1 MQDSVIQFSDLALND
16 SILSA
21 LTEMGFVNPTPI
33 QAAAIPHLMEG
44 SDALG
49 KAQTGTGK
57 TAAFSL
63 PLLNKVDLAQRKP
76 QAIVLA
82 PTRELAIQVA
92 AEVKNLG
99 RNIPGLKV
107 LEIYGGTS
115 IVDQMR
121 ALKNGA
127 HIVVGTPGRV
137 QDLINRKNLF
147 LDEVHTFVLDEADE
161 MLNMGFVDDVTAIM
175 EHSPASAQR
184 VLFSATMPPML
195 KNICERFLRD
205 PVTVDVAGKN
215 HTVDKVEQ
223 QFWVVKGVEK
233 DEAMSRLLETEET
246 DASIVFVR
254 TRQDTERL
262 ADWLSE
268 RGFKASALHGDIPQ
282 SLRERTVDHIKQGV
296 IDILVATDVVARG
309 LDVPRITHV
318 FNYDIPFDVE
328 SYIHRIG
335 RTGRAGR
342 KGKAILLV
350 RTNQI
355 RMLRTIERVTKSS
368 MEEIQLPMR
377 DQVAASRLVKLG
389 AELEAEKEHKALDKF
404 VELVEKLQESL
415 EIDANTLAAILLKR
429 QQGKRPLFYI
439 GDDPMVDAIAREKQ
453 RRQDRREGGR
463 DGRDGGREGGR
474 RERSFSTQ
482 DWDTYQLQVGR
493 EQGVQVKDIVGALA
507 NELGLVK
514 GSIGAIK
521 LDQGQTYVQLPKTM
535 NSETTGK
542 LSKLRIRQK
551 EVGAVVCDF
560 NDFREPRR
568 DGGRRDGNRDG
579 GFRGN
584 REGGNREGGF
594 RGNREGGNREGGF
607 RGNREGGNRDGGGY
621 RGNREG
627 GANRDGGGYR
637 GNREGG
643 ANRDGGGYRGN
654 REGGANRDGAA
665 NRDGERRFDRN
676 RGGDHR
682 GNHRGER
689 GHSRPQRSED

>member
-1 MQDSVIQFSDLALND
+1 MQDSVIQFSDLSLND

-21 LTEMGFVNPTPI
+21 LDGMGFVSPTPI
-33 QAAAIPHLMEG
+33 QAAAIPHLLEG
-44 SDALG
+44 ADALG

-63 PLLNKVDLAQRKP
+63 PLLNKLDLNQRKP

-92 AEVKNLG
+92 AEMKNLG
-99 RNIPGLKV
+99 KNIKGLKV
-107 LEIYGGTS
+107 LEIYGGAS

-121 ALKNGA
+121 ALKSGA
-127 HIVVGTPGRV
+127 HVVVGTPGRV
-137 QDLINRKNLF
+137 QDLINRERLH
-147 LDEVHTFVLDEADE
+147 LDEVSTFVLDEADE

-175 EHSPASAQR
+175 EHAPESAQR

-195 KNICERFLRD
+195 KKIVERFLRD

-215 HTVDKVEQ
+215 HTVDKVQQ

-262 ADWLSE
+262 ADWLSA
-268 RGFKASALHGDIPQ
+268 RGFKAAALHGDIPQ

-368 MEEIQLPMR
+368 MEEIQLPLR
-377 DQVAASRLVKLG
+377 DQVAEARLAKLG

-404 VELVEKLQESL
+404 AELVEKLQTSL
-415 EIDANTLAAILLKR
+415 DIDPATLAAMLLKR

-439 GDDPMVDAIAREKQ
+439 GEDPMVEAIERDKQ
-453 RRQDRREGGR
+453 RRKERREGGR
-463 DGRDGGREGGR
+463 DGGRN
-474 RERSFSTQ
+474 FNNQ

-507 NELGLVK
+507 NELGLGK

-521 LDQGQTYVQLPKTM
+521 LAQGHTFVQLPKAMTSDAA
-535 NSETTGK
+535 NK
-542 LSKLRIRQK
+542 LSKLRIRQQD
-551 EVGAVVCDF
+551 VGAVVCDF
-560 NDFREPRR
+560 DDFRDSRGGRR
-568 DGGRRDGNRDG
+568 DGGRRDGGRRDG
-579 GFRGN
+579 GR
-584 REGGNREGGF
+584 
-594 RGNREGGNREGGF
+594 
-607 RGNREGGNRDGGGY
+607 RDGGGY

-627 GANRDGGGYR
+627 GNRGGDRREGGRREGGFRGNRD
-637 GNREGG
+637 GNREG
-643 ANRDGGGYRGN
+643 
-654 REGGANRDGAA
+654 
-665 NRDGERRFDRN
+665 GERRFDRN

-682 GNHRGER
+682 GAHRGER
-689 GHSRPQRSED
+689 GHGRGRRTDA

>member
-1 MQDSVIQFSDLALND
+1 MTDSVIQFSDLALND

-21 LTEMGFVNPTPI
+21 LDGMGFVSPTPI

-44 SDALG
+44 TDALG

-63 PLLNKVDLAQRKP
+63 PLLNKLDLSQRKP

-92 AEVKNLG
+92 AEIKNLG
-99 RNIPGLKV
+99 QNISGLKV
-107 LEIYGGTS
+107 LEIYGGAS

-137 QDLINRKNLF
+137 QDLINRERLH

-161 MLNMGFVDDVTAIM
+161 MLNMGFVDDVTEIM
-175 EHSPASAQR
+175 EHAPESAQR

-195 KNICERFLRD
+195 KNIVERFLRD
-205 PVTVDVAGKN
+205 PITIDVAGKN

-262 ADWLSE
+262 ADWLCA

-368 MEEIQLPMR
+368 MEEIQLPLR
-377 DQVAASRLVKLG
+377 DKVAEARLVKLG
-389 AELEAEKEHKALDKF
+389 AELEQEKEHKSLEKF
-404 VELVEKLQESL
+404 GELVEKLQDTL
-415 EIDANTLAAILLKR
+415 EIDAATLAAILLKR

-439 GDDPMVDAIAREKQ
+439 GEDPMIEAIERDKQ
-453 RRQDRREGGR
+453 RRKERREGGR
-463 DGRDGGREGGR
+463 DGRGRDR
-474 RERSFSTQ
+474 NFNNQ

-521 LDQGQTYVQLPKTM
+521 LAQGETYVQLPKAM
-535 NSETTGK
+535 SSETASK
-542 LSKLRIRQK
+542 LRKLRIRQK
-551 EVGAVVCDF
+551 QVDAVVCDF

-568 DGGRRDGNRDG
+568 GGGRDGGRGGRDGGGRRDGGYR
-579 GFRGN
+579 
-584 REGGNREGGF
+584 
-594 RGNREGGNREGGF
+594 
-607 RGNREGGNRDGGGY
+607 GNRDGNREGGY

-627 GANRDGGGYR
+627 GRGG
-637 GNREGG
+637 REGG
-643 ANRDGGGYRGN
+643 RRDS
-654 REGGANRDGAA
+654 
-665 NRDGERRFDRN
+665 ERRFDRN

-682 GNHRGER
+682 GNYRGER
-689 GHSRPQRSED
+689 GHGRDRRSEA

>member
-1 MQDSVIQFSDLALND
+1 MQDSEIKFSDLSLND

-21 LTEMGFVNPTPI
+21 LNEMGFVSPTPI
-33 QAAAIPHLMEG
+33 QAAAIPHLMKG
-44 SDALG
+44 ADALG

-63 PLLNKVDLAQRKP
+63 PLLNKLDLAQRKP

-99 RNIPGLKV
+99 RNISGLKV

-137 QDLINRKNLF
+137 QDLINRDRLH
-147 LDEVHTFVLDEADE
+147 LDEVTTFVLDEADE

-175 EHSPASAQR
+175 EHAPESAQR

-195 KNICERFLRD
+195 KNIVERFLRN
-205 PVTVDVAGKN
+205 PETVDVAGKN

-262 ADWLSE
+262 SDWLTA
-268 RGFKASALHGDIPQ
+268 RGFRSAALHGDIPQ
-282 SLRERTVDHIKQGV
+282 SQRERTVDNIKQGV

-350 RTNQI
+350 RTNQM

-377 DQVAASRLVKLG
+377 DKVAEARLVKLG
-389 AELEAEKEHKALDKF
+389 AELEAEKEHKSLEKF
-404 VELVEKLQESL
+404 SELVEKLQESL
-415 EIDANTLAAILLKR
+415 EIDATTLAAILLKR
-429 QQGKRPLFYI
+429 QQGKRPLFYV
-439 GDDPMVDAIAREKQ
+439 GEDPMISAIERDKQ
-453 RRQDRREGGR
+453 RRRDRREGGR
-463 DGRDGGREGGR
+463 DGGRGERGGRD
-474 RERSFSTQ
+474 FSTQ

-507 NELGLVK
+507 NELGLTK

-521 LDQGQTYVQLPKTM
+521 LDRGETYVQLPKAM
-535 NSETTGK
+535 PSDVAGK

-551 EVGAVVCDF
+551 EAGAVVVDF
-560 NDFREPRR
+560 NDFREPRGRR
-568 DGGRRDGNRDG
+568 DGGRDGNRGGYRGNRDGNRDG
-579 GFRGN
+579 GRDSGRDGN
-584 REGGNREGGF
+584 R
-594 RGNREGGNREGGF
+594 
-607 RGNREGGNRDGGGY
+607 GGY
-621 RGNREG
+621 RGNR
-627 GANRDGGGYR
+627 D

-643 ANRDGGGYRGN
+643 RDGNRG
-654 REGGANRDGAA
+654 R
-665 NRDGERRFDRN
+665 RDGERRFDRN
-676 RGGDHR
+676 RGGDNR
-682 GNHRGER
+682 GNYRGER
-689 GHSRPQRSED
+689 GHGRRDNQE

>member
-1 MQDSVIQFSDLALND
+1 MQDSVIQFSDLSLND

-21 LTEMGFVNPTPI
+21 LDGMGFVSPTPI
-33 QAAAIPHLMEG
+33 QAAAIPHLLEG
-44 SDALG
+44 ADALG

-63 PLLNKVDLAQRKP
+63 PLLNKLDLNQRKP

-92 AEVKNLG
+92 AEMKNLG
-99 RNIPGLKV
+99 KNIKGLKV
-107 LEIYGGTS
+107 LEIYGGAS

-127 HIVVGTPGRV
+127 HVVVGTPGRV
-137 QDLINRKNLF
+137 QDLINRERLH
-147 LDEVHTFVLDEADE
+147 LDEVNTFVLDEADE

-175 EHSPASAQR
+175 EHAPESAQR

-195 KNICERFLRD
+195 KKIVERFLRD

-215 HTVDKVEQ
+215 HTVDKVQQ

-262 ADWLSE
+262 ADWLSA
-268 RGFKASALHGDIPQ
+268 RGFKAAALHGDIPQ

-368 MEEIQLPMR
+368 MEEIQLPLR
-377 DQVAASRLVKLG
+377 DQVAEARLAQLG
-389 AELEAEKEHKALDKF
+389 AELEAEKKHKSLDKF
-404 VELVEKLQESL
+404 AELVEKLQTSL
-415 EIDANTLAAILLKR
+415 EIDPAMLAAMLLKR

-439 GDDPMVDAIAREKQ
+439 GEDPMVEAIERDKQ
-453 RRQDRREGGR
+453 RRKERRE
-463 DGRDGGREGGR
+463 GGREGGR
-474 RERSFSTQ
+474 NFNNQ

-507 NELGLVK
+507 NELGLGK

-521 LDQGQTYVQLPKTM
+521 LAQGHTFVQLPKAMT
-535 NSETTGK
+535 SEAANK
-542 LSKLRIRQK
+542 LSKLRIRQQD
-551 EVGAVVCDF
+551 VGAVVCDF
-560 NDFREPRR
+560 DDFRESRGGRR
-568 DGGRRDGNRDG
+568 DGGRRDGGRRDGGYRGNRDGGARREGGRRDG

-584 REGGNREGGF
+584 RDGNREG
-594 RGNREGGNREGGF
+594 
-607 RGNREGGNRDGGGY
+607 
-621 RGNREG
+621 
-627 GANRDGGGYR
+627 
-637 GNREGG
+637 
-643 ANRDGGGYRGN
+643 
-654 REGGANRDGAA
+654 
-665 NRDGERRFDRN
+665 GERRFDRN

-682 GNHRGER
+682 GNYRGER
-689 GHSRPQRSED
+689 GHGRGRSTQDA

>member
-1 MQDSVIQFSDLALND
+1 MQDSVIQFSDLSLND

-21 LTEMGFVNPTPI
+21 LDGMGFVSPTPI
-33 QAAAIPHLMEG
+33 QAAAIPHLLEG
-44 SDALG
+44 ADALG

-63 PLLNKVDLAQRKP
+63 PLLNKLDLGQRKP

-92 AEVKNLG
+92 AEMKNLG
-99 RNIPGLKV
+99 KNIKGLKV
-107 LEIYGGTS
+107 LEIYGGAS

-121 ALKNGA
+121 ALKSGA
-127 HIVVGTPGRV
+127 HVVVGTPGRV
-137 QDLINRKNLF
+137 QDLINRERLH
-147 LDEVHTFVLDEADE
+147 LDEVNTFVLDEADE

-175 EHSPASAQR
+175 EHAPESAQR
-184 VLFSATMPPML
+184 VLFSATMPPKL
-195 KNICERFLRD
+195 KNIVERFLRD

-215 HTVDKVEQ
+215 HTVDKVQQ

-233 DEAMSRLLETEET
+233 DEAMSRLLETEAT

-262 ADWLSE
+262 ADWLSA
-268 RGFKASALHGDIPQ
+268 RGFKAAALHGDIPQ

-368 MEEIQLPMR
+368 MEEIQLPLR
-377 DQVAASRLVKLG
+377 DQVAEARLNKLA

-404 VELVEKLQESL
+404 AELVEKLQTSL
-415 EIDANTLAAILLKR
+415 EIDPAMLAAMLLKR

-439 GDDPMVDAIAREKQ
+439 GEDPMVEAIERDKQ
-453 RRQDRREGGR
+453 RRKERREGGR
-463 DGRDGGREGGR
+463 DGGRN
-474 RERSFSTQ
+474 FNNQ

-507 NELGLVK
+507 NELGLGK

-521 LDQGQTYVQLPKTM
+521 LAQGHTFVQLPKAMTSDAA
-535 NSETTGK
+535 NK
-542 LSKLRIRQK
+542 LSKLRIRQQD
-551 EVGAVVCDF
+551 VGAVVCDF
-560 NDFREPRR
+560 DDFRESRGGRRAGGRR
-568 DGGRRDGNRDG
+568 DGGR
-579 GFRGN
+579 
-584 REGGNREGGF
+584 
-594 RGNREGGNREGGF
+594 
-607 RGNREGGNRDGGGY
+607 RDGGGY

-627 GANRDGGGYR
+627 GRREGGRREGGFRGNRDGNR
-637 GNREGG
+637 DGNREG
-643 ANRDGGGYRGN
+643 
-654 REGGANRDGAA
+654 
-665 NRDGERRFDRN
+665 GERRFDRN

-682 GNHRGER
+682 GAHRGER
-689 GHSRPQRSED
+689 GHGRGRRSQEA

>member
-1 MQDSVIQFSDLALND
+1 MSESVIQFNELALND
-16 SILSA
+16 NILSA
-21 LTEMGFVNPTPI
+21 LDSMGFVSPTPI
-33 QAAAIPHLMEG
+33 QAAAIPLLLEG
-44 SDALG
+44 RDALG

-63 PLLNKVDLAQRKP
+63 PLLNKINLNQHKP
-76 QAIVLA
+76 QAIIMA

-92 AEVKNLG
+92 AEIKNLG
-99 RNIPGLKV
+99 RDIKGLKV
-107 LEIYGGTS
+107 IEIYGGAS

-121 ALKNGA
+121 ALSRGA

-137 QDLINRKNLF
+137 KDLLTRDRLH
-147 LDEVHTFVLDEADE
+147 LDEAHTFVLDEADE
-161 MLNMGFVDDVTAIM
+161 MLKMGFVDDVTWILEQAP
-175 EHSPASAQR
+175 ESAQR
-184 VLFSATMPPML
+184 VLFSATMPPMV
-195 KNICERFLRD
+195 KTIVDRYLRN
-205 PVTVDVAGKN
+205 PAKVDVAGTN
-215 HTVDKVEQ
+215 HTVDKVAQ
-223 QFWVVKGVEK
+223 NFWVVKGVEK

-262 ADWLSE
+262 ADWLSA
-268 RGFKASALHGDIPQ
+268 RGFKAAALHGDIPQ

-368 MEEIQLPMR
+368 MEEIQLPLR
-377 DQVAASRLVKLG
+377 DQVAAARVAKLG
-389 AELEAEKEHKALDKF
+389 AELETEKESKALENF
-404 VELVEKLQESL
+404 AGLISTLQESL
-415 EIDANTLAAILLKR
+415 EVDAATLAAMLLKR
-429 QQGKRPLFYI
+429 QQGKSPLFYV
-439 GDDPMVDAIAREKQ
+439 GEDPMIAAIERDKN
-453 RRQDRREGGR
+453 RRKERREDRENGR
-463 DGRDGGREGGR
+463 GDRN
-474 RERSFSTQ
+474 FNTQ

-507 NELGLVK
+507 NELGLTK

-521 LDQGQTYVQLPKTM
+521 LDQGSTYVQLPKAM
-535 NSETTGK
+535 NSETAGK

-551 EVGAVVCDF
+551 EAGAVVVDF

-568 DGGRRDGNRDG
+568 GGGGRDGNRGGGRGGRDG
-579 GFRGN
+579 GGYRGNRDGN
-584 REGGNREGGF
+584 REGGNREGG
-594 RGNREGGNREGGF
+594 R
-607 RGNREGGNRDGGGY
+607 GGY
-621 RGNREG
+621 RGNRD
-627 GANRDGGGYR
+627 GARDGNSAGG
-637 GNREGG
+637 
-643 ANRDGGGYRGN
+643 
-654 REGGANRDGAA
+654 
-665 NRDGERRFDRN
+665 RDGERRFDRN

-682 GNHRGER
+682 GNFRGER
-689 GHSRPQRSED
+689 GHGNGNGGGNRGRRPERNEG

>member
-1 MQDSVIQFSDLALND
+1 MQDSVIQFSDLSLND

-21 LTEMGFVNPTPI
+21 LDGMGFVSPTPI
-33 QAAAIPHLMEG
+33 QAAAIPHLLEG
-44 SDALG
+44 ADALG

-63 PLLNKVDLAQRKP
+63 PLLNKLDLNQRKP

-92 AEVKNLG
+92 AEMKNLG
-99 RNIPGLKV
+99 KNIKGLKV
-107 LEIYGGTS
+107 LEIYGGAS

-121 ALKNGA
+121 ALKSGA
-127 HIVVGTPGRV
+127 HVVVGTPGRV
-137 QDLINRKNLF
+137 QDLINRERLH
-147 LDEVHTFVLDEADE
+147 LDEVSTFVLDEADE

-175 EHSPASAQR
+175 EHAPESAQR

-195 KNICERFLRD
+195 KKIVERFLRD

-215 HTVDKVEQ
+215 HTVDKVQQ

-262 ADWLSE
+262 ADWLSA
-268 RGFKASALHGDIPQ
+268 RGFKAAALHGDIPQ

-368 MEEIQLPMR
+368 MEEIQLPLR
-377 DQVAASRLVKLG
+377 DQVAEARLAKLG

-404 VELVEKLQESL
+404 AELVEKLQSSL
-415 EIDANTLAAILLKR
+415 DIDPATLAAMLLKR

-439 GDDPMVDAIAREKQ
+439 GEDPMVEAIERDKQ
-453 RRQDRREGGR
+453 RRKERREGGR
-463 DGRDGGREGGR
+463 DGGRN
-474 RERSFSTQ
+474 FNNQ

-507 NELGLVK
+507 NELGLGK

-521 LDQGQTYVQLPKTM
+521 LAQGHTFVQLPKAMTSDAA
-535 NSETTGK
+535 NK
-542 LSKLRIRQK
+542 LSKLRIRQQD
-551 EVGAVVCDF
+551 VGAVVCDF
-560 NDFREPRR
+560 DDFRESRGGRR
-568 DGGRRDGNRDG
+568 DGGRRDGGR
-579 GFRGN
+579 
-584 REGGNREGGF
+584 
-594 RGNREGGNREGGF
+594 
-607 RGNREGGNRDGGGY
+607 RDGGGY

-627 GANRDGGGYR
+627 GNRGGDRREGGRREGGFRGNRDGNR
-637 GNREGG
+637 DGNREG
-643 ANRDGGGYRGN
+643 
-654 REGGANRDGAA
+654 
-665 NRDGERRFDRN
+665 GERRFDRN
-676 RGGDHR
+676 RGGA
-682 GNHRGER
+682 HRGER
-689 GHSRPQRSED
+689 GHGRGRRTDA

>member
-1 MQDSVIQFSDLALND
+1 MSESVIQFNELALNEN
-16 SILSA
+16 ILSA
-21 LTEMGFVNPTPI
+21 LDSMGFVSPTPI
-33 QAAAIPHLMEG
+33 QAAAIPLLLEG
-44 SDALG
+44 RDALG

-63 PLLNKVDLAQRKP
+63 PLLNKINLNQHKP
-76 QAIVLA
+76 QAIIMA

-92 AEVKNLG
+92 AEIKNLG
-99 RNIPGLKV
+99 RDIKGLKV
-107 LEIYGGTS
+107 IEIYGGAS

-121 ALKNGA
+121 ALSRGA

-137 QDLINRKNLF
+137 KDLLTRDRLH
-147 LDEVHTFVLDEADE
+147 LDEAHTFVLDEADE
-161 MLNMGFVDDVTAIM
+161 MLKMGFVDDVTWILEQAP
-175 EHSPASAQR
+175 ESAQR
-184 VLFSATMPPML
+184 VLFSATMPPMV
-195 KNICERFLRD
+195 KTIVDRYLRN
-205 PVTVDVAGKN
+205 PAKVDVAGTN
-215 HTVDKVEQ
+215 HTVDKVAQ
-223 QFWVVKGVEK
+223 NFWVVKGVEK

-262 ADWLSE
+262 ADWLSA
-268 RGFKASALHGDIPQ
+268 RGFKAAALHGDIPQ

-318 FNYDIPFDVE
+318 FNYDIPFDVK

-355 RMLRTIERVTKSS
+355 RMLRTIERVTKST
-368 MEEIQLPMR
+368 MEEIQLPLR
-377 DQVAASRLVKLG
+377 DQVAAARVAKLG
-389 AELEAEKEHKALDKF
+389 AELETEKESKALENF
-404 VELVEKLQESL
+404 AGLITTLQESL
-415 EIDANTLAAILLKR
+415 DVDAATLAAMLLKR
-429 QQGKRPLFYI
+429 QQGKSPLFYI
-439 GDDPMVDAIAREKQ
+439 GEDPMIAAIERDKN
-453 RRQDRREGGR
+453 RRKERRENRDNGGR
-463 DGRDGGREGGR
+463 D
-474 RERSFSTQ
+474 FNTQ

-507 NELGLVK
+507 NELGLTK

-521 LDQGQTYVQLPKTM
+521 LDQGSTYVQLPKAM
-535 NSETTGK
+535 NSETAGK

-551 EVGAVVCDF
+551 EAGAVVVDF

-568 DGGRRDGNRDG
+568 GNGGRGGRDGGRGGYRGNRDGNRDG
-579 GFRGN
+579 N
-584 REGGNREGGF
+584 REGGR
-594 RGNREGGNREGGF
+594 
-607 RGNREGGNRDGGGY
+607 GGY
-621 RGNREG
+621 RGNRDG
-627 GANRDGGGYR
+627 NRD

-643 ANRDGGGYRGN
+643 
-654 REGGANRDGAA
+654 
-665 NRDGERRFDRN
+665 RDGERRFDRN

-682 GNHRGER
+682 GNYRGER
-689 GHSRPQRSED
+689 GHGNGGNRGRRPERNEG

>member
-1 MQDSVIQFSDLALND
+1 MQDSVIQFSDLSLND

-21 LTEMGFVNPTPI
+21 LDGMGFVSPTPI
-33 QAAAIPHLMEG
+33 QAAAIPHLLEG
-44 SDALG
+44 ADALG

-63 PLLNKVDLAQRKP
+63 PLLNKIDLNQRKP

-92 AEVKNLG
+92 AEMKNLG
-99 RNIPGLKV
+99 KNIKGLKV
-107 LEIYGGTS
+107 LEIYGGAS

-121 ALKNGA
+121 ALKSGA
-127 HIVVGTPGRV
+127 QVIVGTPGRV
-137 QDLINRKNLF
+137 QDLINRERLH
-147 LDEVHTFVLDEADE
+147 LDEVNTFVLDEADE

-175 EHSPASAQR
+175 EHAPESAQR

-195 KNICERFLRD
+195 KKIVERFLRE
-205 PVTVDVAGKN
+205 PVMVDVAGKN
-215 HTVDKVEQ
+215 HTVDKVQQ

-262 ADWLSE
+262 ADWLSA
-268 RGFKASALHGDIPQ
+268 RGFKAAALHGDIPQ

-368 MEEIQLPMR
+368 MEEIQLPLR
-377 DQVAASRLVKLG
+377 DQVAEARLAKLG

-404 VELVEKLQESL
+404 AELVEKLQTSL
-415 EIDANTLAAILLKR
+415 DIDPATLAAMLLKR

-439 GDDPMVDAIAREKQ
+439 GEDPMVEAIEHDKQ
-453 RRQDRREGGR
+453 RRKERREGGR
-463 DGRDGGREGGR
+463 DGGRN
-474 RERSFSTQ
+474 FNNQ

-507 NELGLVK
+507 NELGLGK

-521 LDQGQTYVQLPKTM
+521 LAQGHTFVQLPKAMT
-535 NSETTGK
+535 SEAAGK
-542 LSKLRIRQK
+542 LSKLRIRQQD
-551 EVGAVVCDF
+551 VGAVVCDF
-560 NDFREPRR
+560 DDFRESRGGRR
-568 DGGRRDGNRDG
+568 DGGRRDGGR
-579 GFRGN
+579 
-584 REGGNREGGF
+584 
-594 RGNREGGNREGGF
+594 
-607 RGNREGGNRDGGGY
+607 RDGGGY

-627 GANRDGGGYR
+627 GNRGGDRREGGRREGGFRGNRDGNR
-637 GNREGG
+637 DGNREG
-643 ANRDGGGYRGN
+643 
-654 REGGANRDGAA
+654 
-665 NRDGERRFDRN
+665 GERRFDRN

-689 GHSRPQRSED
+689 GHGRGRRTQEA

>member
-1 MQDSVIQFSDLALND
+1 MQDSVIQFSELALND

-21 LTEMGFVNPTPI
+21 LNEMGFVSPTPI
-33 QAAAIPHLMEG
+33 QAAAIPFLLEG
-44 SDALG
+44 KDALG

-63 PLLNKVDLAQRKP
+63 PLLNKLNLSQYKP
-76 QAIVLA
+76 QAIVMA

-92 AEVKNLG
+92 AEIKNLG
-99 RNIPGLKV
+99 QKIQGLKV
-107 LEIYGGTS
+107 LEIYGGAS

-121 ALKNGA
+121 ALKSGA

-137 QDLINRKNLF
+137 KDLITRDRLH
-147 LDEVHTFVLDEADE
+147 LDECHTFVLDEADE
-161 MLNMGFVDDVTAIM
+161 MLKMGFVDDVTWIM
-175 EHSPASAQR
+175 EQAPDTAQR
-184 VLFSATMPPML
+184 VLFSATMPPMV
-195 KNICERFLRD
+195 KTIVDRYLRD
-205 PVTVDVAGKN
+205 PARVDVAGSN
-215 HTVDKVEQ
+215 QTVAKVEQ
-223 QFWVVKGVEK
+223 QYWVVKGVEK

-262 ADWLSE
+262 ADWLSA
-268 RGFKASALHGDIPQ
+268 RGFKAAALHGDIPQ

-355 RMLRTIERVTKSS
+355 RMLRTIERVTRSS
-368 MEEIQLPMR
+368 MEEIQLPLR
-377 DQVAASRLVKLG
+377 DKVAESRLVKLG
-389 AELEAEKEHKALDKF
+389 AELEAEKGHTALDKF
-404 VELVEKLQESL
+404 AELIEKLQESL
-415 EIDANTLAAILLKR
+415 EIDAATLAAILLKR
-429 QQGKRPLFYI
+429 QQGKRPLFYV
-439 GDDPMVDAIAREKQ
+439 GADPMIEAIEREKT
-453 RRQDRREGGR
+453 RRRDRKEGGERREGGR
-463 DGRDGGREGGR
+463 EGSR
-474 RERSFSTQ
+474 REYGTSNT

-507 NELGLVK
+507 NELGLTK

-521 LDQGQTYVQLPKTM
+521 LAQGHTFVQLPKAM
-535 NSETTGK
+535 SSDVTGK
-542 LSKLRIRQK
+542 LRKLRIRQK

-560 NDFREPRR
+560 DDFRESR
-568 DGGRRDGNRDG
+568 GR
-579 GFRGN
+579 
-584 REGGNREGGF
+584 REGGNGARREGGNGGFRNREAGASAGRGGREGGF
-594 RGNREGGNREGGF
+594 RGNREGG
-607 RGNREGGNRDGGGY
+607 
-621 RGNREG
+621 
-627 GANRDGGGYR
+627 
-637 GNREGG
+637 
-643 ANRDGGGYRGN
+643 
-654 REGGANRDGAA
+654 AA
-665 NRDGERRFDRN
+665 SGRDGERRFDRN

-682 GNHRGER
+682 GNFRGER
-689 GHSRPQRSED
+689 GHGNSSSTGGASRPRRSEA

>member
-1 MQDSVIQFSDLALND
+1 MQDSVIQFSDLSLND

-21 LTEMGFVNPTPI
+21 LDGMGFVSPTPI
-33 QAAAIPHLMEG
+33 QAAAIPHLLEG
-44 SDALG
+44 ADALG

-63 PLLNKVDLAQRKP
+63 PLLNKLDLGQRKP

-92 AEVKNLG
+92 AEMKNLG
-99 RNIPGLKV
+99 KNIKGLKV
-107 LEIYGGTS
+107 LEIYGGAS

-121 ALKNGA
+121 ALKSGA
-127 HIVVGTPGRV
+127 HVVVGTPGRV
-137 QDLINRKNLF
+137 QDLINRERLH
-147 LDEVHTFVLDEADE
+147 LDEVNTFVLDEADE

-175 EHSPASAQR
+175 EHAPESAQR

-195 KNICERFLRD
+195 KNIVERFLRD

-215 HTVDKVEQ
+215 HTVDKVQQ

-262 ADWLSE
+262 ADWLSA
-268 RGFKASALHGDIPQ
+268 RGFKAAALHGDIPQ

-368 MEEIQLPMR
+368 MEEIQLPLR
-377 DQVAASRLVKLG
+377 DQVAEARLNKLA

-404 VELVEKLQESL
+404 AELVEKLQTSL
-415 EIDANTLAAILLKR
+415 EIDPAMLAAMLLKR

-439 GDDPMVDAIAREKQ
+439 GEDPMVEAIERDKQ
-453 RRQDRREGGR
+453 RRKERREGGR
-463 DGRDGGREGGR
+463 DGGRN
-474 RERSFSTQ
+474 FNNQ

-507 NELGLVK
+507 NELGLGK

-521 LDQGQTYVQLPKTM
+521 LAQGHTFVQLPKAMTSDAA
-535 NSETTGK
+535 NK
-542 LSKLRIRQK
+542 LSKLRIRQQD
-551 EVGAVVCDF
+551 VGAVVCDF
-560 NDFREPRR
+560 DDFRESRGGRR
-568 DGGRRDGNRDG
+568 DGGRRDGGRRDG
-579 GFRGN
+579 GGYRGNRDGN
-584 REGGNREGGF
+584 REGGRREGGRREGGF
-594 RGNREGGNREGGF
+594 RGNRE
-607 RGNREGGNRDGGGY
+607 
-621 RGNREG
+621 
-627 GANRDGGGYR
+627 
-637 GNREGG
+637 
-643 ANRDGGGYRGN
+643 
-654 REGGANRDGAA
+654 
-665 NRDGERRFDRN
+665 DGERRFDRN

-682 GNHRGER
+682 GAHRGER
-689 GHSRPQRSED
+689 GHGRGRRSQEA

>member
-1 MQDSVIQFSDLALND
+1 MQDSSIQFSDLALND

-21 LTEMGFVNPTPI
+21 LDGMGFVSPTPI
-33 QAAAIPHLMEG
+33 QAAAIPHLLAG
-44 SDALG
+44 KDALG

-63 PLLNKVDLAQRKP
+63 PLLNKLNLDQRKP
-76 QAIVLA
+76 QAVVLA

-92 AEVKNLG
+92 AEMKNLG
-99 RNIPGLKV
+99 QNINGLKV
-107 LEIYGGTS
+107 LEIYGGAS

-137 QDLINRKNLF
+137 QDLINRDRLH

-161 MLNMGFVDDVTAIM
+161 MLNMGFVDDVTEIM
-175 EHSPASAQR
+175 EHAPETAQR

-195 KNICERFLRD
+195 KKIVDRFLRE
-205 PVTVDVAGKN
+205 PEYVDVAGKN

-233 DEAMSRLLETEET
+233 DEAMARLLETEET
-246 DASIVFVR
+246 NASIVFVR

-262 ADWLSE
+262 ADWLSA
-268 RGFKASALHGDIPQ
+268 RGFKAAALHGDIPQ

-368 MEEIQLPMR
+368 MEEIQLPLR
-377 DQVAASRLVKLG
+377 DKVAEARLVKLG
-389 AELEAEKEHKALDKF
+389 AELEQEKEHKSLDKF
-404 VELVEKLQESL
+404 AELVEKLQESL
-415 EIDANTLAAILLKR
+415 EIDAATLAAILLKR

-439 GDDPMVDAIAREKQ
+439 GEDPMIAAIERDKQ
-453 RRQDRREGGR
+453 RRKERREGGR
-463 DGRDGGREGGR
+463 DGGRDGR
-474 RERSFSTQ
+474 RSFNTA

-507 NELGLVK
+507 NELGLTK

-521 LDQGQTYVQLPKTM
+521 LDRESTYVQLPKQMT
-535 NSETTGK
+535 SDVAGK
-542 LSKLRIRQK
+542 LRKLRIRQK
-551 EVGAVVCDF
+551 EAGAVVVDF
-560 NDFREPRR
+560 TDFREPRGRR

-579 GFRGN
+579 N
-584 REGGNREGGF
+584 R
-594 RGNREGGNREGGF
+594 
-607 RGNREGGNRDGGGY
+607 GGY

-627 GANRDGGGYR
+627 GGYR
-637 GNREGG
+637 GNR
-643 ANRDGGGYRGN
+643 DGN
-654 REGGANRDGAA
+654 REGGRG
-665 NRDGERRFDRN
+665 RDGERRFDRN

-682 GNHRGER
+682 GSHRGER
-689 GHSRPQRSED
+689 SFSRNRRDEA

>member
-1 MQDSVIQFSDLALND
+1 MTDSVIKFSDLSLND
-16 SILSA
+16 AILSA
-21 LTEMGFVNPTPI
+21 LDGMGFVSPTPI

-63 PLLNKVDLAQRKP
+63 PLLNKLDLAQRKP

-99 RNIPGLKV
+99 KNIQGLKV

-127 HIVVGTPGRV
+127 HIIVGTPGRV
-137 QDLINRKNLF
+137 QDLINRDRLH

-175 EHSPASAQR
+175 EHAPSSAQR

-195 KNICERFLRD
+195 KNIVERFLRE
-205 PVTVDVAGKN
+205 PVMIDVAGKN

-233 DEAMSRLLETEET
+233 DEAMSRMLETEET

-262 ADWLSE
+262 ADWLSA
-268 RGFKASALHGDIPQ
+268 RGFKAAALHGDIPQ

-350 RTNQI
+350 RTNQM

-368 MEEIQLPMR
+368 MEEIQLPLR
-377 DQVAASRLVKLG
+377 DQVAQARLVKLG
-389 AELEAEKEHKALDKF
+389 QELAGEKEHKSLDKF
-404 VELVEKLQESL
+404 AELVEQLQTTL
-415 EIDANTLAAILLKR
+415 EIDASTLAAILLKR

-439 GDDPMVDAIAREKQ
+439 GEDPMVEAIERDKQ
-453 RRQDRREGGR
+453 RRKERREGGR
-463 DGRDGGREGGR
+463 DGRREGGR
-474 RERSFSTQ
+474 ERNFNTQ

-507 NELGLVK
+507 NELGLTK

-521 LDQGQTYVQLPKTM
+521 LAQGETYVQLPKAMSSDTA
-535 NSETTGK
+535 SK
-542 LSKLRIRQK
+542 LRKLRIRQK
-551 EVGAVVCDF
+551 QVDAVVCDF
-560 NDFREPRR
+560 DDFREPRGRR
-568 DGGRRDGNRDG
+568 DGGRR
-579 GFRGN
+579 
-584 REGGNREGGF
+584 EGGRREGGF
-594 RGNREGGNREGGF
+594 GGHRGRDGNRE
-607 RGNREGGNRDGGGY
+607 GGY

-627 GANRDGGGYR
+627 GR
-637 GNREGG
+637 GHREGG
-643 ANRDGGGYRGN
+643 
-654 REGGANRDGAA
+654 
-665 NRDGERRFDRN
+665 RDGERRFDRN

-682 GNHRGER
+682 GNYRGER
-689 GHSRPQRSED
+689 GHGKARHSEA

>member
-1 MQDSVIQFSDLALND
+1 MQDSVIQFSDLSLND

-21 LTEMGFVNPTPI
+21 LDGMGFVSPTPI
-33 QAAAIPHLMEG
+33 QAAAIPHLLEG
-44 SDALG
+44 ADALG

-63 PLLNKVDLAQRKP
+63 PLLNKLDLDQRKP

-92 AEVKNLG
+92 AEMKNLG
-99 RNIPGLKV
+99 KNIKGLKV
-107 LEIYGGTS
+107 LEIYGGAS

-127 HIVVGTPGRV
+127 HVVVGTPGRV
-137 QDLINRKNLF
+137 QDLINRERLH
-147 LDEVHTFVLDEADE
+147 LDEVNTFVLDEADE

-175 EHSPASAQR
+175 EHAPESAQR

-195 KNICERFLRD
+195 KNIVERFLRD

-215 HTVDKVEQ
+215 HTVDKVQQ

-262 ADWLSE
+262 ADWLSA
-268 RGFKASALHGDIPQ
+268 RGFKAAALHGDIPQ

-368 MEEIQLPMR
+368 MEEIQLPLR
-377 DQVAASRLVKLG
+377 DQVAEARLNKLA

-404 VELVEKLQESL
+404 AELVEKLQTSL
-415 EIDANTLAAILLKR
+415 EIDPAMLAAMLLKR

-439 GDDPMVDAIAREKQ
+439 GEDPMVEAIERDKQ
-453 RRQDRREGGR
+453 RRKERRE
-463 DGRDGGREGGR
+463 GGREGGR
-474 RERSFSTQ
+474 SFNNQ

-507 NELGLVK
+507 NELGLGK

-521 LDQGQTYVQLPKTM
+521 LAQGHTFVQLPKAMT
-535 NSETTGK
+535 SEAASK
-542 LSKLRIRQK
+542 LSKLRIRQQD
-551 EVGAVVCDF
+551 VGAVVCDF
-560 NDFREPRR
+560 DDFRESRGGRR
-568 DGGRRDGNRDG
+568 DGGRRDGGR
-579 GFRGN
+579 
-584 REGGNREGGF
+584 REGGF
-594 RGNREGGNREGGF
+594 RGNREGGNRGERREGGRREGGF
-607 RGNREGGNRDGGGY
+607 RGNRD
-621 RGNREG
+621 GNREG
-627 GANRDGGGYR
+627 
-637 GNREGG
+637 NREG
-643 ANRDGGGYRGN
+643 
-654 REGGANRDGAA
+654 
-665 NRDGERRFDRN
+665 GERRFDRN

-682 GNHRGER
+682 GNYRGER
-689 GHSRPQRSED
+689 GHGRGRRTQDA

>member
-1 MQDSVIQFSDLALND
+1 MQDSVIQFSDLSLND

-21 LTEMGFVNPTPI
+21 LDGMGFVSPTPI
-33 QAAAIPHLMEG
+33 QAAAIPHLLEG
-44 SDALG
+44 ADALG

-63 PLLNKVDLAQRKP
+63 PLLNKLDLNQRKP

-92 AEVKNLG
+92 AEMKNLG
-99 RNIPGLKV
+99 KNIKGLKV
-107 LEIYGGTS
+107 LEIYGGAS

-121 ALKNGA
+121 ALKSGA
-127 HIVVGTPGRV
+127 HVVVGTPGRV
-137 QDLINRKNLF
+137 QDLINRERLH
-147 LDEVHTFVLDEADE
+147 LDEVSTFVLDEADE

-175 EHSPASAQR
+175 EHAPESAQR

-195 KNICERFLRD
+195 KKIVERFLRD

-215 HTVDKVEQ
+215 HTVDKVQQ

-262 ADWLSE
+262 ADWLSA
-268 RGFKASALHGDIPQ
+268 RGFKAAALHGDIPQ

-368 MEEIQLPMR
+368 MEEIQLPLR
-377 DQVAASRLVKLG
+377 DQVAEARLAKLG

-404 VELVEKLQESL
+404 AELVEKLQTSL
-415 EIDANTLAAILLKR
+415 DIDPATLAAMLLKR

-439 GDDPMVDAIAREKQ
+439 GEDPMVEAIERDKQ
-453 RRQDRREGGR
+453 RRKERREGGR
-463 DGRDGGREGGR
+463 DGGRN
-474 RERSFSTQ
+474 FNNQ

-507 NELGLVK
+507 NELGLGK

-521 LDQGQTYVQLPKTM
+521 LAQGHTFVQLPKAMTSDAA
-535 NSETTGK
+535 NK
-542 LSKLRIRQK
+542 LSKLRIRQQD
-551 EVGAVVCDF
+551 VGAVVCDF
-560 NDFREPRR
+560 DDFRESRGGRR
-568 DGGRRDGNRDG
+568 DGGRRDGGR
-579 GFRGN
+579 
-584 REGGNREGGF
+584 
-594 RGNREGGNREGGF
+594 
-607 RGNREGGNRDGGGY
+607 RDGGGY

-627 GANRDGGGYR
+627 GDRREGGRREGGFRGNRDGNR
-637 GNREGG
+637 DGNREG
-643 ANRDGGGYRGN
+643 
-654 REGGANRDGAA
+654 
-665 NRDGERRFDRN
+665 GERRFDRN

-682 GNHRGER
+682 GAHRGER
-689 GHSRPQRSED
+689 GHGRGRRTDA

>member
-1 MQDSVIQFSDLALND
+1 MQDSVIQFSDLSLND

-21 LTEMGFVNPTPI
+21 LDGMGFVSPTPI
-33 QAAAIPHLMEG
+33 QAAAIPHLLEG
-44 SDALG
+44 ADALG

-63 PLLNKVDLAQRKP
+63 PLLNKLDLNQRKP

-92 AEVKNLG
+92 AEMKNLG
-99 RNIPGLKV
+99 KNIKGLKV
-107 LEIYGGTS
+107 LEIYGGAS

-121 ALKNGA
+121 ALKSGA
-127 HIVVGTPGRV
+127 HVVVGTPGRV
-137 QDLINRKNLF
+137 QDLINRERLH
-147 LDEVHTFVLDEADE
+147 LDEVSTFVLDEADE

-175 EHSPASAQR
+175 EHAPESAQR

-195 KNICERFLRD
+195 KKIVERFLRD

-215 HTVDKVEQ
+215 HTVDKVQQ

-262 ADWLSE
+262 ADWLSA
-268 RGFKASALHGDIPQ
+268 RGFKAAALHGDIPQ

-368 MEEIQLPMR
+368 MEEIQLPLR
-377 DQVAASRLVKLG
+377 DQVAEARLAKLG

-404 VELVEKLQESL
+404 AELVGKLQTSL
-415 EIDANTLAAILLKR
+415 DIDPATLAAMLLKR

-439 GDDPMVDAIAREKQ
+439 GEDPMVEAIERDKQ
-453 RRQDRREGGR
+453 RRKERREGGR
-463 DGRDGGREGGR
+463 DGGRN
-474 RERSFSTQ
+474 FNNQ

-507 NELGLVK
+507 NELGLGK

-521 LDQGQTYVQLPKTM
+521 LAQGHTFVQLPKAMTSDAA
-535 NSETTGK
+535 NK
-542 LSKLRIRQK
+542 LSKLRIRQQD
-551 EVGAVVCDF
+551 VGAVVCDF
-560 NDFREPRR
+560 DDFRESRGGRR
-568 DGGRRDGNRDG
+568 DGGRRDGGR
-579 GFRGN
+579 
-584 REGGNREGGF
+584 
-594 RGNREGGNREGGF
+594 
-607 RGNREGGNRDGGGY
+607 RDGGGY

-627 GANRDGGGYR
+627 GNRGGDRREGGRREGGFRGNRDGNR
-637 GNREGG
+637 DGNREG
-643 ANRDGGGYRGN
+643 
-654 REGGANRDGAA
+654 
-665 NRDGERRFDRN
+665 GERRFDRN

-682 GNHRGER
+682 GAHRGER
-689 GHSRPQRSED
+689 GHGRGRRTDA

>member
-1 MQDSVIQFSDLALND
+1 MQDSSIQFSDLSLND

-21 LTEMGFVNPTPI
+21 LDGMGFVSPTPI
-33 QAAAIPHLMEG
+33 QAAAIPHLLEG
-44 SDALG
+44 KDALG

-63 PLLNKVDLAQRKP
+63 PLLNKVNLDQRKP
-76 QAIVLA
+76 QAVVLA

-92 AEVKNLG
+92 AELKNLG
-99 RNIPGLKV
+99 KNINGLKV
-107 LEIYGGTS
+107 LEIYGGAS

-137 QDLINRKNLF
+137 QDLINRDRLH

-161 MLNMGFVDDVTAIM
+161 MLNMGFVDDVTEIM
-175 EHSPASAQR
+175 EHAPESAQR

-195 KNICERFLRD
+195 KKIVDRFLRE
-205 PVTVDVAGKN
+205 PEYIDVAGKN

-223 QFWVVKGVEK
+223 QYWVVKGVEK

-262 ADWLSE
+262 ADWLSA
-268 RGFKASALHGDIPQ
+268 RGFKAAALHGDIPQ

-368 MEEIQLPMR
+368 MEEIQLPLR
-377 DQVAASRLVKLG
+377 DKVAEARLVKLG
-389 AELEAEKEHKALDKF
+389 EELAQEKENKSLDKF
-404 VELVEKLQESL
+404 TDLVEKLQEGL
-415 EIDANTLAAILLKR
+415 ELDAATLAAILLKR
-429 QQGKRPLFYI
+429 QQGKRPLFYV
-439 GDDPMVDAIAREKQ
+439 GDDPMIAAIERDKQ
-453 RRQDRREGGR
+453 RRKERREGGR
-463 DGRDGGREGGR
+463 DGGRDGGREGR
-474 RERSFSTQ
+474 RSFNTA

-507 NELGLVK
+507 NELGLTK
-514 GSIGAIK
+514 GAIGAIK
-521 LDQGQTYVQLPKTM
+521 LDRESTYVQLPKQMT
-535 NSETTGK
+535 SDVAGK
-542 LSKLRIRQK
+542 LRKLRIRQK
-551 EVGAVVCDF
+551 EAGAVVVDF
-560 NDFREPRR
+560 TDFREPR
-568 DGGRRDGNRDG
+568 GRRDGNRDG
-579 GFRGN
+579 NRGGHRGN
-584 REGGNREGGF
+584 RE
-594 RGNREGGNREGGF
+594 
-607 RGNREGGNRDGGGY
+607 GGGY

-627 GANRDGGGYR
+627 
-637 GNREGG
+637 NREGS
-643 ANRDGGGYRGN
+643 
-654 REGGANRDGAA
+654 REGSRGRG
-665 NRDGERRFDRN
+665 DGERRFDRN

-682 GNHRGER
+682 GSHRGER
-689 GHSRPQRSED
+689 SFSRNRRDEA

>member
-1 MQDSVIQFSDLALND
+1 MTDSVIQFSELALND
-16 SILSA
+16 AILSA
-21 LTEMGFVNPTPI
+21 LADMGFVSPTPI
-33 QAAAIPHLMEG
+33 QAEAIPHLLAG
-44 SDALG
+44 RDALG

-63 PLLNKVDLAQRKP
+63 PLLNKINLDQRKP

-92 AEVKNLG
+92 AEMKNLG
-99 RNIPGLKV
+99 RNISGLKV
-107 LEIYGGTS
+107 LEIYGGAS

-127 HIVVGTPGRV
+127 HVIVGTPGRV
-137 QDLINRKNLF
+137 QDLINRDRLH
-147 LDEVHTFVLDEADE
+147 LDEVHTFILDEADE
-161 MLNMGFVDDVTAIM
+161 MLNMGFVDDVTNIM
-175 EHSPASAQR
+175 EHAPSTAQR

-195 KNICERFLRD
+195 KNIVVRFLRD
-205 PVTVDVAGKN
+205 PITVDVAGSN

-262 ADWLSE
+262 ADWLSA
-268 RGFKASALHGDIPQ
+268 RGFKAAALHGDIPQ
-282 SLRERTVDHIKQGV
+282 SLRERTVDHIKTGV

-350 RTNQI
+350 RGNQI
-355 RMLRTIERVTKSS
+355 RMLRTIERVTRSQ

-377 DQVAASRLVKLG
+377 DQVAEARLVKLG
-389 AELEAEKEHKALDKF
+389 AELEAEKEHKALEKF

-429 QQGKRPLFYI
+429 QQGKRPLFYV
-439 GDDPMVDAIAREKQ
+439 GDDPMVEAIARDKQ
-453 RRQDRREGGR
+453 RRTERREG
-463 DGRDGGREGGR
+463 GRDGGREGGR
-474 RERSFSTQ
+474 REGGRSFSTQ

-521 LDQGQTYVQLPKTM
+521 LDQGQTYVQLPKAM
-535 NSETTGK
+535 DSETTGK
-542 LSKLRIRQK
+542 LNKLRIRQK

-560 NDFREPRR
+560 NDFREPRGR
-568 DGGRRDGNRDG
+568 DGGGRRDGG
-579 GFRGN
+579 GAR
-584 REGGNREGGF
+584 REGGF
-594 RGNREGGNREGGF
+594 RGNREGGNGGGH
-607 RGNREGGNRDGGGY
+607 RGNREGGRDGGGYRGNREAGNRDGGGY

-627 GANRDGGGYR
+627 ASAGAGAGAGNGGGYR

-643 ANRDGGGYRGN
+643 NGGNTGN
-654 REGGANRDGAA
+654 
-665 NRDGERRFDRN
+665 GERRFDRN
-676 RGGDHR
+676 RGGDNR

-689 GHSRPQRSED
+689 GHGRPAPTRNED

>member
-1 MQDSVIQFSDLALND
+1 MQDSVIQFSELALND
-16 SILSA
+16 AILSS
-21 LTEMGFVNPTPI
+21 LEGMGFVSPTPI
-33 QAAAIPHLMEG
+33 QAAAIPHLLEG
-44 SDALG
+44 KDALG

-63 PLLNKVDLAQRKP
+63 PLLNKLDLNQRKP

-92 AEVKNLG
+92 AEMKNLG
-99 RNIPGLKV
+99 QNIKGLKV
-107 LEIYGGTS
+107 LEIYGGAS

-121 ALKNGA
+121 ALKSGA

-137 QDLINRKNLF
+137 QDLINRDRLH

-161 MLNMGFVDDVTAIM
+161 MLNMGFVDDVTWIM
-175 EHSPASAQR
+175 EQAPETAQR

-195 KNICERFLRD
+195 KNIVERFLRN
-205 PVTVDVAGKN
+205 PEHIDVAGKN

-262 ADWLSE
+262 ADWLSA
-268 RGFKASALHGDIPQ
+268 RGFKAAALHGDIPQ
-282 SLRERTVDHIKQGV
+282 SQRERTVDHIKQGV

-368 MEEIQLPMR
+368 MEEIQLPIR
-377 DQVAASRLVKLG
+377 DKVAEARLVKLG
-389 AELEAEKEHKALDKF
+389 NELAAEKEHKALDKF
-404 VELVEKLQESL
+404 GDLIEKLQESL
-415 EIDANTLAAILLKR
+415 EIDAATLAAILLKR

-439 GDDPMVDAIAREKQ
+439 GEDPMIEAIERDKK
-453 RRQDRREGGR
+453 RRKERREGGR
-463 DGRDGGREGGR
+463 DGARGYGNNN
-474 RERSFSTQ
+474 Q

-507 NELGLVK
+507 NELGLTK

-521 LDQGQTYVQLPKTM
+521 LAQGHTFVQLPKAMT
-535 NSETTGK
+535 SEVAGK
-542 LSKLRIRQK
+542 LRKLRIRQK

-560 NDFREPRR
+560 DDFRESRGRR
-568 DGGRRDGNRDG
+568 EGGRREGH
-579 GFRGN
+579 RGS
-584 REGGNREGGF
+584 
-594 RGNREGGNREGGF
+594 
-607 RGNREGGNRDGGGY
+607 GGY

-627 GANRDGGGYR
+627 GQGR

-643 ANRDGGGYRGN
+643 RGN
-654 REGGANRDGAA
+654 REGGQGRGNREG
-665 NRDGERRFDRN
+665 GERRFDRN

-682 GNHRGER
+682 GSHRGER
-689 GHSRPQRSED
+689 APRTRSVEA

>member
-1 MQDSVIQFSDLALND
+1 MQDSVIQFSDLSLND

-21 LTEMGFVNPTPI
+21 LDGMGFVSPTPI
-33 QAAAIPHLMEG
+33 QAAAIPHLLEG
-44 SDALG
+44 ADALG

-63 PLLNKVDLAQRKP
+63 PLLNKLDLNQRKP

-92 AEVKNLG
+92 AEMKNLG
-99 RNIPGLKV
+99 KNIKGLKV
-107 LEIYGGTS
+107 LEIYGGAS

-121 ALKNGA
+121 ALKSGA
-127 HIVVGTPGRV
+127 HVVVGTPGRV
-137 QDLINRKNLF
+137 QDLINRERLH
-147 LDEVHTFVLDEADE
+147 LDEVSTFVLDEADE

-175 EHSPASAQR
+175 EHAPESAQR

-195 KNICERFLRD
+195 KKIVERFLRD

-215 HTVDKVEQ
+215 HTVDKVQQ

-262 ADWLSE
+262 ADWLSA
-268 RGFKASALHGDIPQ
+268 RGFKSAALHGDIPQ

-368 MEEIQLPMR
+368 MEEIQLPLR
-377 DQVAASRLVKLG
+377 DQVAEARLAKLG

-404 VELVEKLQESL
+404 AELVEKLQTSL
-415 EIDANTLAAILLKR
+415 DIDPATLAAMLLKR

-439 GDDPMVDAIAREKQ
+439 GEDPMVEAIERDKQ
-453 RRQDRREGGR
+453 RRKERREGGR
-463 DGRDGGREGGR
+463 DGGRN
-474 RERSFSTQ
+474 FNNQ

-507 NELGLVK
+507 NELGLGK

-521 LDQGQTYVQLPKTM
+521 LAQGHTFVQLPKAMTSDAA
-535 NSETTGK
+535 NK
-542 LSKLRIRQK
+542 LSKLRIRQQD
-551 EVGAVVCDF
+551 VGAVVCDF
-560 NDFREPRR
+560 DDFRESRGGRR
-568 DGGRRDGNRDG
+568 DGGRRDGGR
-579 GFRGN
+579 
-584 REGGNREGGF
+584 
-594 RGNREGGNREGGF
+594 
-607 RGNREGGNRDGGGY
+607 RDGGGY

-627 GANRDGGGYR
+627 GNRGGDRREGGRREGGFRGNRDGNR
-637 GNREGG
+637 DGNREG
-643 ANRDGGGYRGN
+643 
-654 REGGANRDGAA
+654 
-665 NRDGERRFDRN
+665 GERRFDRN

-682 GNHRGER
+682 GAHRGER
-689 GHSRPQRSED
+689 GHGRGRRTDA

>member
-1 MQDSVIQFSDLALND
+1 MQDSEIKFSDLSLND

-21 LTEMGFVNPTPI
+21 LNEMGFVSPTPI
-33 QAAAIPHLMEG
+33 QAAAIPHLMKG
-44 SDALG
+44 ADALG

-63 PLLNKVDLAQRKP
+63 PLLNKLDLAQRKP

-99 RNIPGLKV
+99 RNISGLKV

-137 QDLINRKNLF
+137 QDLINRDRLH
-147 LDEVHTFVLDEADE
+147 LDEVTTFVLDEADE

-175 EHSPASAQR
+175 EHAPESAQR

-195 KNICERFLRD
+195 KNIVERFLRN
-205 PVTVDVAGKN
+205 PETVDVAGKN

-262 ADWLSE
+262 SDWLTA
-268 RGFKASALHGDIPQ
+268 RGFRSAALHGDIPQ
-282 SLRERTVDHIKQGV
+282 SQRERTVDNIKQGV

-350 RTNQI
+350 RTNQM

-377 DQVAASRLVKLG
+377 DKVAEARLVKLG
-389 AELEAEKEHKALDKF
+389 AELEAEKEHKSLEKF
-404 VELVEKLQESL
+404 SELVEKLQESL
-415 EIDANTLAAILLKR
+415 EIDATTLAAILLKR
-429 QQGKRPLFYI
+429 QQGKRPLFYV
-439 GDDPMVDAIAREKQ
+439 GEDPMISAIERDKQ
-453 RRQDRREGGR
+453 RRRDRREGGR
-463 DGRDGGREGGR
+463 DGGRGERGGRD
-474 RERSFSTQ
+474 FSTQ

-507 NELGLVK
+507 NELGLTK

-521 LDQGQTYVQLPKTM
+521 LDRGETYVQLPKAM
-535 NSETTGK
+535 PSDVAGK

-551 EVGAVVCDF
+551 EAGAVVVDF
-560 NDFREPRR
+560 NDFREPRGRR
-568 DGGRRDGNRDG
+568 DGGRDGNR
-579 GFRGN
+579 
-584 REGGNREGGF
+584 
-594 RGNREGGNREGGF
+594 
-607 RGNREGGNRDGGGY
+607 GGY
-621 RGNREG
+621 RGNRDGNREG
-627 GANRDGGGYR
+627 GRDGNRGGYR
-637 GNREGG
+637 GNR
-643 ANRDGGGYRGN
+643 DGN
-654 REGGANRDGAA
+654 REGGRDG
-665 NRDGERRFDRN
+665 NRGRRDGERRFDRN
-676 RGGDHR
+676 RGGDNR
-682 GNHRGER
+682 GNYRGER
-689 GHSRPQRSED
+689 GHGRRDNQE

>member
-1 MQDSVIQFSDLALND
+1 MQDSVIQFSDLSLND

-21 LTEMGFVNPTPI
+21 LDGMGFVSPTPI
-33 QAAAIPHLMEG
+33 QAAAIPHLLEG
-44 SDALG
+44 ADALG

-63 PLLNKVDLAQRKP
+63 PLLNKLDLDQRKP

-92 AEVKNLG
+92 AEMKNLG
-99 RNIPGLKV
+99 KNIKGLKV
-107 LEIYGGTS
+107 LEIYGGAS

-127 HIVVGTPGRV
+127 HVVVGTPGRV
-137 QDLINRKNLF
+137 QDLINRERLH
-147 LDEVHTFVLDEADE
+147 LDEVNTFVLDEADE

-175 EHSPASAQR
+175 EHAPESAQR

-195 KNICERFLRD
+195 KNIVERFLRD

-215 HTVDKVEQ
+215 HTVDKVQQ

-262 ADWLSE
+262 ADWLSA
-268 RGFKASALHGDIPQ
+268 RGFKAAALHGDIPQ

-368 MEEIQLPMR
+368 MEEIQLPLR
-377 DQVAASRLVKLG
+377 DQVAEARLNKLA

-404 VELVEKLQESL
+404 AELVKKLQTSL
-415 EIDANTLAAILLKR
+415 EIDPAMLAAMLLKR

-439 GDDPMVDAIAREKQ
+439 GEDPMVEAIERDKQ
-453 RRQDRREGGR
+453 RRKERRE
-463 DGRDGGREGGR
+463 GGREGGR
-474 RERSFSTQ
+474 SFNNQ

-507 NELGLVK
+507 NELGLGK

-521 LDQGQTYVQLPKTM
+521 LAQGHTFVQLPKAMT
-535 NSETTGK
+535 SEAASK
-542 LSKLRIRQK
+542 LSKLRIRQQD
-551 EVGAVVCDF
+551 VGAVVCDF
-560 NDFREPRR
+560 DDFRESRGGRR
-568 DGGRRDGNRDG
+568 DGGRRDGGR
-579 GFRGN
+579 
-584 REGGNREGGF
+584 REGGF
-594 RGNREGGNREGGF
+594 RGNREGGNRGGERREGGRREGGF
-607 RGNREGGNRDGGGY
+607 RGNRD
-621 RGNREG
+621 GNREG
-627 GANRDGGGYR
+627 
-637 GNREGG
+637 NREG
-643 ANRDGGGYRGN
+643 
-654 REGGANRDGAA
+654 
-665 NRDGERRFDRN
+665 GERRFDRN

-682 GNHRGER
+682 GNYRGER
-689 GHSRPQRSED
+689 GHGRGRRTQDA